1 MIDKPMLD
9 LVNEK
14 KIFTVSDLNKEVKKL
29 LENHFQVIFVE
40 GEVSNL
46 SRPSSGHIYFTLK
59 DETAQVRCA
68 MFRTRH
74 SNFAQPIENGM
85 NILACAKI
93 SLYDARGDYQLIVEF
108 IEERGEGLL
117 RRQFELLKKN
127 LAAQGLFDVIHKKPI
142 PNYPKRI
149 GIITSHT
156 GAAIKDVLAVLQRR
170 FAGIPIIIY
179 PTLVQGELAPAK
191 IKQALLLANQRSE
204 CDVIILCRGG
214 GSLEDLFAFNHE
226 EVARAIF
233 ASHIPIVSGIG
244 HEVDVTIADFVA
256 DLRAATPSAAAELI
270 SPDKSELLQ
279 HVNYFQQRIVSLMKA
294 LVMLQSQALDMLEQ
308 QLMRSIKIKVE
319 HTIATLDMIRV
330 KICHFN
336 PVNQLKD
343 KRANVQNFRRTL
355 ILLMKQ
361 KLESSKQKILTQTQ
375 MLNAV
380 SPLQTLERGYS
391 ITTKDNHVVDDIDNI
406 ALQDNIKIELKNG
419 FLMCL
424 VEDVKAK

>member
-29 LENHFQVIFVE
+29 LENHFQVIFVQ

-74 SNFAQPIENGM
+74 SNFPQPIENGM

-117 RRQFELLKKN
+117 RRQFDLLKKN
-127 LAAQGLFDVIHKKPI
+127 LAAQGLFDVIHKKRI
-142 PNYPKRI
+142 PNYPKKI

-191 IKQALLLANQRSE
+191 IKQALLIANERAE
-204 CDVIILCRGG
+204 CDVIIVCRGG

-226 EVARAIF
+226 DVARAIF
-233 ASHIPIVSGIG
+233 ASNIPIVSGIG

-270 SPDKSELLQ
+270 SPDKNELLQ
-279 HVNYFQQRIVSLMKA
+279 HVNYFQQRIVSLTKA
-294 LVMLQSQALDMLEQ
+294 LVMLQSQTIDMLEQ
-308 QLMRSIKIKVE
+308 QLTRSIKIKVE
-319 HTIATLDMIRV
+319 NAVSTLNMIRV
-330 KICHFN
+330 KVCHFN

-343 KRANVQNFRRTL
+343 KRANVQNYRKTL
-355 ILLMKQ
+355 VLLMKQ
-361 KLESSKQKILTQTQ
+361 KLESSKQKLLTQTQ
-375 MLNAV
+375 MLNTV
-380 SPLQTLERGYS
+380 NPLQTLERGYS
-391 ITTKDNHVVDDIDNI
+391 ITTKNNHVVDDIDNI
-406 ALQDNIKIELKNG
+406 EQKDKIMVELKNG

-424 VEDVKAK
+424 VEDIKVK